1 MPILRSKK
9 PSAAS
14 PLPNSPSLAE
24 HALSVAAAPSQS
36 AAPSSP
42 LKESGGP
49 LFPAKSSTTPRL
61 LVTEDW
67 SNDPESPN
75 EINVRTTMSGHPDTE
90 ISLTSPTAASEVR
103 YDGRHSRRESLVQRV
118 TDKLNSPANG
128 EEKKRRS
135 RRSRRASTS
144 SAVSQGRTISTA
156 LAKGA
161 NGGLSAGQAEDVIGK
176 RAVSTGRSPYL
187 IRAAHGDDSD
197 EGYGSEDDS
206 EHESDNEGL
215 DHLPVTGFAVA
226 SNRRNAEFHALFPTV
241 DEGDYLIE
249 DYGCALAKDILVHG
263 RLYVSENHICFHS
276 NLFGWVTDV
285 VVPFA
290 DVKTIEKKMTALV
303 IPNAIGVVTSK
314 EKYTFASLISRDST
328 FDVLMNIWRIAHP
341 DDVMAPSVANGA
353 SRPPSITDC
362 EAPQAIATHRS
373 TECACGKAGTHYAEV
388 ALDAVF
394 PSSPEKVY
402 NLIFNS
408 GWFRTFL
415 YENQKLKDIESSDW
429 RPDEEQRLTRSM
441 SYIKP
446 LNGSVGPK
454 QTKCQIVDYHEHCDF
469 DDYIAMITTT
479 KTPDVPNGSVFSV
492 KTRTCFTWA
501 GPASTRVLRWN
512 GLANRI
518 IERGAIEGQK
528 QFHDDLA
535 TQMRAHMKEHPT
547 EFAVAGADH
556 IEEAEVE
563 VVSSPTGTTEAQQYA
578 AEARRARQ
586 DRDYWVLQGSL
597 DSVLSGFKSI
607 ASGVST
613 AADAVGDLIG
623 DWPISKGTFMVIIIV
638 GLMLS
643 NIYTYLARPVSQ
655 HKVKRLQRLGP
666 NEEDIAEAVR
676 LILAKRAATTPKD
689 EIAELLRLLDEVEAR
704 SAKLR
709 SSLEQSSSTL
719 GQSSLEELD

>member
-1 MPILRSKK
+1 
-9 PSAAS
+9 
-14 PLPNSPSLAE
+14 
-24 HALSVAAAPSQS
+24 
-36 AAPSSP
+36 
-42 LKESGGP
+42 
-49 LFPAKSSTTPRL
+49 
-61 LVTEDW
+61 
-67 SNDPESPN
+67 
-75 EINVRTTMSGHPDTE
+75 MSHPDTE
-90 ISLTSPTAASEVR
+90 ISLTSPTPASEVR

-118 TDKLNSPANG
+118 TDKLNSPVHVHVHGHG

-156 LAKGA
+156 LAKG
-161 NGGLSAGQAEDVIGK
+161 GSGLSAQPDDVIGK

-187 IRAAHGDDSD
+187 IRAHGDDSD
-197 EGYGSEDDS
+197 DGYGSEDDS
-206 EHESDNEGL
+206 EHDSDTEGL

-226 SNRRNAEFHALFPTV
+226 SNRRNGEFHALFPTV

-285 VVPFA
+285 VVPFSE
-290 DVKTIEKKMTALV
+290 VKTIEKKMTALV
-303 IPNAIGVVTSK
+303 IPNAIGVYTAK
-314 EKYTFASLISRDST
+314 ERYTFASLISRDST

-341 DDVMAPSVANGA
+341 DDVMTPSVANGT
-353 SRPPSITDC
+353 SRPPSVTDC
-362 EAPQAIATHRS
+362 EAPQTVASHRT
-373 TECACGKAGTHYAEV
+373 TECACGKAGTHYTEV
-388 ALDAVF
+388 ALDTVF

-415 YENQKLKDIESSDW
+415 YDSQKLKDIESSDW
-429 RPDEEQRLTRSM
+429 RPDEDQKLTRSM

-454 QTKCQIVDYHEHCDF
+454 QTKCQIVDLHDHCDF
-469 DDYIAMITTT
+469 DDYITMITTT

-501 GPASTRVLRWN
+501 GPASTRVLVTTEVEWT
-512 GLANRI
+512 GKSWLKGI

-535 TQMRAHMKEHPT
+535 NQIRAHMKEHPT
-547 EFAVAGADH
+547 EFAVAGAEH
-556 IEEAEVE
+556 IDEAELE
-563 VVSSPTGTTEAQQYA
+563 APTSPAGTTEAQEFA
-578 AEARRARQ
+578 AQARRARQ
-586 DRDYWVLQGSL
+586 DNDYWVLQGSL

-607 ASGVST
+607 ASGIST
-613 AADAVGDLIG
+613 ATDAVGDLIG
-623 DWPISKGTFMVIIIV
+623 DWPIGKGTIMAVIIL

-676 LILAKRAATTPKD
+676 MVLAKRAAATPKD

-709 SSLEQSSSTL
+709 T
-719 GQSSLEELD
+719 SLEEGSAILASQQSNMLELD

>member
-1 MPILRSKK
+1 M
-9 PSAAS
+9 
-14 PLPNSPSLAE
+14 N
-24 HALSVAAAPSQS
+24 
-36 AAPSSP
+36 
-42 LKESGGP
+42 
-49 LFPAKSSTTPRL
+49 
-61 LVTEDW
+61 
-67 SNDPESPN
+67 
-75 EINVRTTMSGHPDTE
+75 GHPDTE
-90 ISLTSPTAASEVR
+90 ISLTSPTPASEVR

-118 TDKLNSPANG
+118 TDKLNSPVHG

-135 RRSRRASTS
+135 RRSRRASSS
-144 SAVSQGRTISTA
+144 SAVSQGRPMSA
-156 LAKGA
+156 SVAKGSA
-161 NGGLSAGQAEDVIGK
+161 LSSGQPEDVIGK

-187 IRAAHGDDSD
+187 IRAHGDDSD
-197 EGYGSEDDS
+197 DGYGSEDDS
-206 EHESDNEGL
+206 ENESDTEGL

-290 DVKTIEKKMTALV
+290 EVKTIEKKMTALV
-303 IPNAIGVVTSK
+303 IPNAIGVVTGK

-341 DDVMAPSVANGA
+341 DDVMAASAANGT
-353 SRPPSITDC
+353 SRPPSVTDG
-362 EAPQAIATHRS
+362 EAPQAVAAHRR

-388 ALDAVF
+388 ALDTVL
-394 PSSPEKVY
+394 PTSPEKVY

-429 RPDEEQRLTRSM
+429 RPDEEQKLTRSM

-454 QTKCQIVDYHEHCDF
+454 QTKCQIVDVHEHCDF
-469 DDYIAMITTT
+469 DDYITMITTT

-501 GPASTRVLRWN
+501 GPASTRMLVTTEVEWTGKSWLK
-512 GLANRI
+512 GI

-547 EFAVAGADH
+547 EFAVAGAD
-556 IEEAEVE
+556 
-563 VVSSPTGTTEAQQYA
+563 PTTEAEEEVVASPAAATEAQEYA
-578 AEARRARQ
+578 AQARRARQ

-623 DWPISKGTFMVIIIV
+623 DWPISRGTVMAVIIV
-638 GLMLS
+638 GLLLS

-676 LILAKRAATTPKD
+676 LVLAKRAATTPKD

-709 SSLEQSSSTL
+709 SSLEETSSTI
-719 GQSSLEELD
+719 GQSSMLELD